1 MANSVE
7 LTILMPCLNEAETI
21 GTCVRVARNYIQTRG
36 IVGEILVADN
46 GSIDGSVSISEAEGA
61 RVVHA
66 PTRGYGAALM
76 AGIDAAEGEFVVMGD
91 ADMSYDF
98 SALDPFLTELRNG
111 SDLVMGNRF
120 KGGIKPGA
128 MPALHQYFGNPFL
141 TATARLFFRAPIGD
155 TQCGLRGFQRE
166 RMRDL
171 DLSAT
176 GMEFASEMV
185 AKAVLAGR
193 KISEVPTT
201 LAPAGRTRA
210 PHLRSFRDGWR
221 HLRFLLLFCPNW
233 LYLIPGASLMAIGI
247 LLSSLLVV
255 GPVTVGS
262 VVFDVGTLIYCAF
275 LAAMGYQ
282 AILFGVLAKSYASAA
297 GFLPENRL
305 LKRLQRYSSIEAGLT
320 IGFVLFLL
328 GLGLAL
334 TSFLR
339 WQDVGF
345 GRLDASQHIRVILP
359 AALGLFFGV
368 QTMLGAAFLGAMTV
382 SRRAMPRRHDEATMR
397 ARSG

>member
-1 MANSVE
+1 MDSVE

-21 GTCVRVARNYIQTRG
+21 GTCVRVAREYLQTSG
-36 IVGEILVADN
+36 ILGEILVADN
-46 GSIDGSVSISEAEGA
+46 GSIDGSVSIAEEQGA
-61 RVVHA
+61 RVIHV

-76 AGIDAAEGEFVVMGD
+76 AGIEAAEGEYIVMGD

-98 SALDPFLTELRNG
+98 SALDPFMEQLRNG
-111 SDLVMGNRF
+111 NDLVMGNRF
-120 KGGIKPGA
+120 KGGIERGA

-141 TATARLFFRAPIGD
+141 TAVARLFFGAPVGD
-155 TQCGLRGFQRE
+155 TQCGLRGLR
-166 RMRDL
+166 RASVLDL

-185 AKAVLAGR
+185 AKAVLAGQ
-193 KISEVPTT
+193 KVAEVPTT
-201 LAPAGRTRA
+201 LVPAGRSRA

-221 HLRFLLLFCPNW
+221 HFRFLLLFCPNW

-247 LLSSLLVV
+247 VSSALLVV

-262 VVFDVGTLIYCAF
+262 VVFDVGTLIYCSF
-275 LAAMGYQ
+275 MAAMGYQ
-282 AILFGVLAKSYASAA
+282 AILFGVLAKAYANAA
-297 GFLPENRL
+297 GFLSDSRV
-305 LKRLQRYSSIEAGLT
+305 LKRLQRFTSVEAGLM
-320 IGFVLFLL
+320 IGFVLLLL
-328 GLGLAL
+328 GLGLAV

-382 SRRAMPRRHDEATMR
+382 SRRAVPRRLDKAAIR
-397 ARSG
+397 ARSN